1 MKKWLWV
8 AFAGFVTLNS
18 ILFASEVNITAGAQ
32 MEIDSPRCEI
42 QPKYFMKDWTVSGGS
57 SGSIPLKTTQTYPFS
72 FKHDKNLLLTG
83 EGSFSQDD
91 TTGAIHANYAFIS
104 KDDTA
109 FNALCIG
116 VTLSAE
122 DFAGGTWKRDEQE
135 AAFPTEYKSMFL
147 GTGICS
153 TLVLR
158 TKAGRTLTFSFPQ
171 PTAVMLQDDRQWG
184 QLFSVRI
191 GHNGATKLFKA
202 GEPYSVSFSVALQEK
217 PRIVFDAPVKIQA
230 GKEWIPLTAELDL
243 EPGSA
248 VDFSKMGFH
257 DAPAGKHGYTLA
269 KGPHFVFEKQLGKA
283 QRFYGVNLS
292 FEANFPDSDKAQKLA
307 RRFAMLGYNAV
318 RVHHFDGGFVK
329 GSADDTSLN
338 PEQMAK
344 WDALMAACINEGI
357 YITTDL
363 YVSRSVK
370 WKTVGIDRPGKIEMN
385 EFKVLVAVHEGAWE
399 NLKQFTRNWMQHVN
413 PHTGRAYKDEPAL
426 AWLALTNEGNFGNFL
441 NEMQGIPE
449 WRQAWSVWLAEKRKQ
464 APEVYKGI
472 DDALPKNIYGSGRTI
487 VAFKLFLKDTELRFV
502 ARAKAFLRDELKCRA
517 LVTNMSC
524 WTNYAVDQ
532 IPRETVYDFVDDHFY
547 VDHPRFI
554 ENPWRLP
561 SACENVNPIKGKD
574 MGAQSVV
581 HRRLLNKPFT
591 ITEYNF
597 SSPGQFRGVG
607 GIVTGALGA
616 LQDWSGIWRYCYSHG
631 GETLAGS
638 AAPKISYFDMIGDPL
653 SQAAERASICLFL
666 RQDLAPLKNSYAIVL
681 PKKAI
686 SEMQDAI
693 PFNKTSFTWLAW
705 YARMG
710 TIVADQAP
718 AGVRWSATYP
728 GVYSLP
734 SKEIEN
740 ILEKA
745 SPAVLCGD
753 GALQLD
759 RDKGTFVLKTPRTCG
774 GFAEQGTIDA
784 EALSVIISGAPATV
798 WVSALDQEPI
808 RTSSRLLLTHLTD
821 IQNSDIMF
829 AEQSR
834 KTLLDWGRLPH
845 LVRKGHATIFL
856 SLKGPKKYVVYA
868 LSTNGKRMGKV
879 TSSVVGGKL
888 VFAAATDCMPG
899 TATLLYEITRVGQ

>member
-1 MKKWLWV
+1 MKKGLWF
-8 AFAGFVTLNS
+8 AFAAFITLHSS
-18 ILFASEVNITAGAQ
+18 ILAAGVTITAGAQ
-32 MEIDSPRCEI
+32 MVIDSPKCEI

-57 SGSIPLKTTQTYPFS
+57 SGSIPLQPGNTYPFT
-72 FKHDKNLLLTG
+72 FRQDKDIFLAG
-83 EGSFSQDD
+83 EGIFSQEDA
-91 TTGAIHANYAFIS
+91 TGVIQVSYSFTP
-104 KDDTA
+104 KTETA

-116 VTLSAE
+116 ISLSSDE
-122 DFAGGTWKRDEQE
+122 FSGGTWKLDAHEE
-135 AAFPTEYKSMFL
+135 AFPTEYKKMFL
-147 GTGICS
+147 GSGTC
-153 TLVLR
+153 TKLVLR
-158 TKAGRTLTFSFPQ
+158 SQAGRTMTFSFPQ

-184 QLFSVRI
+184 QVFSVRI
-191 GHNGATKLFKA
+191 GHNGESKLFNA
-202 GEPYSVSFSVALQEK
+202 GEPYQVKFSVALPER
-217 PRIVFDAPVKIQA
+217 PRLILDSPVKIQA
-230 GKEWIPLTAELDL
+230 GTEWIPLTADLDIEL
-243 EPGSA
+243 GSA

-257 DAPAGKHGYTLA
+257 DAPAGKYGYTLA
-269 KGPHFVFEKQLGKA
+269 KGSHFVFEKKPDIP

-292 FEANFPDSDKAQKLA
+292 FTANYPEPDIAKRMAK
-307 RRFAMLGYNAV
+307 RFAMLGYNAV
-318 RVHHFDGGFVK
+318 RVHHYDGGFVQ
-329 GSADDTSLN
+329 GSADDTTLN

-344 WDALMAACINEGI
+344 WDALMAACIHEGI

-370 WKTVGIDRPGKIEMN
+370 WRTVGIDKPGPIEMN

-449 WRQAWSVWLAEKRKQ
+449 WRQAWSAWLAEKRKQ
-464 APEVYKGI
+464 EPEAYKGI

-487 VAFKLFLKDTELRFV
+487 VAFKLFLKDMELRFV
-502 ARAKAFLRDELKCRA
+502 TRAKAFLRDELKCRA

-532 IPRETVYDFVDDHFY
+532 IPRETLYDFVDDHFY

-616 LQDWSGIWRYCYSHG
+616 LQGWSGIWRYCYSHG
-631 GETLAGS
+631 GETLAGPV
-638 AAPKISYFDMIGDPL
+638 APKISYFDMIGDPL

-686 SEMQDAI
+686 SEMQDSM
-693 PFNKTSFTWLAW
+693 PMNNTHFTWLAW

-710 TIVADQAP
+710 TLVADQAP

-734 SKEIEN
+734 SKEIES
-740 ILEKA
+740 LLKKA
-745 SPAVLCGD
+745 SPAVSCGD

-759 RDKGTFVLKTPRTCG
+759 RDNGTFVLKTPRTCG

-784 EALSVIISGAPATV
+784 EALSVVISAAPATV
-798 WVSALDQEPI
+798 WVSALDQAPI

-845 LVRKGHATIFL
+845 LVRKGNAAITL
-856 SLKGPKKYVVYA
+856 SVKNPETYSVYA
-868 LSTNGKRMGKV
+868 LSTSGKRMGKV
-879 TSSVVGGKL
+879 SSSVVSGKF

-899 TATLLYEITRVGQ
+899 TATLLYEITRSSQ